1 MSYLP
6 TVSVNSAA
14 AAANANMA
22 AAYLQKGAYGTP
34 HMPSAAAFGFTA
46 PPTHNFLPPGMGYI
60 GGSLADCQ
68 GAGMA
73 AWNAGQASRFV

>member
-6 TVSVNSAA
+6 TVSVNSSAA
-14 AAANANMA
+14 VNANMA
-22 AAYLQKGAYGTP
+22 AAYLQKGAYGAP
-34 HMPSAAAFGFTA
+34 HMPSAAFGFTA

-68 GAGMA
+68 SAGMA
-73 AWNAGQASRFV
+73 AWNAGQNSRYAS